1 MSPSLTGTS
10 AHLGPQP
17 VRGAS
22 AGLVRAPPLHQN
34 QSPHS
39 QGRLTGLGASLS
51 FSSAILRLD
60 LYVSLSGSS
69 SRAFL

>member
-1 MSPSLTGTS
+1 MNIILASILTTASQASQPQCYPSCPEQGLPSPLLRDG
-10 AHLGPQP
+10 
-17 VRGAS
+17 
-22 AGLVRAPPLHQN
+22 
-34 QSPHS
+34 
-39 QGRLTGLGASLS
+39 LTGLGASRN